1 MSEFVGRRREG
12 EGRGRERERERAGE
26 GKGEGKGGGGE
37 GGRGQKGREEGEEGE
52 GRREG
57 RRARWRERREGGRE
71 HDPASPWKT
80 VMWQTFSI
88 QLKYQLFVESKVGC
102 LYHRGNRRCCVKA
115 VEVVNSLC
123 SKVQRQRVH
132 QRGPVLLAWCRG
144 RLRGWGWGTHV

>member
-1 MSEFVGRRREG
+1 
-12 EGRGRERERERAGE
+12 
-26 GKGEGKGGGGE
+26 
-37 GGRGQKGREEGEEGE
+37 
-52 GRREG
+52 
-57 RRARWRERREGGRE
+57 
-71 HDPASPWKT
+71 
-80 VMWQTFSI
+80 MWQTFSI

-144 RLRGWGWGTHV
+144 RLRGWGWETHV